1 MWYRNRVWMRYIKN
15 ILAADKPSAEFLA
28 DYMRRRRGSK
38 EQVASI
44 EIYDLQR
51 YRVIRNAAKLK
62 GSLREKVNKPFIFV
76 SSKN

>member
-1 MWYRNRVWMRYIKN
+1 MWYRNRVWLRYIKN

-28 DYMRRRRGSK
+28 DYIRRLRNSK
-38 EQVASI
+38 ETVASI

-51 YRVIRNAAKLK
+51 YRVIRNAAKLN
-62 GSLREKVNKPFIFV
+62 GSLREKVNKPFVFV